1 MMIKGQK
8 KSLIPNCL
16 GGQDKGTQ
24 TATKANSF
32 VLIIQQI
39 RRDCYGKN
47 SN

>member
-1 MMIKGQK
+1 MIKGQK
-8 KSLIPNCL
+8 KKPYPYSL